1 MKKSLLLLTI
11 FPFLALTSCALVN
24 DPSNSI
30 DPSYSSGNSTD
41 PSYSSGNNEKTSNYS
56 NTFKPGKNVVL
67 LKAVPEAQRVS
78 NEEISN
84 TNYTVFQA
92 KYNEFASMVSDDYF
106 KYYKNENAGKNT
118 TISPLSLYFAT
129 AQAASC
135 AAGDTERELFNFI
148 NVNRSEAEQ
157 YSPTLFKSCNEVY
170 EYEGNVVGRQELNNS
185 LWFEKTLKLNDE
197 GLNTLVN
204 SYYCEPYGADFINE
218 SKDISKKFNSF
229 LKDKTRGL
237 IDPKFEFSELTRL
250 VIANTLYMKDNW
262 KEFGELDKTAVKEF
276 INSDNS
282 VTEKQFLSG
291 NYSAGLAYED
301 ENVRSFTSTTFDGF
315 SLRFIVPKGNK
326 TIDEVFTKE
335 NLSKIR
341 NAKVVTRS
349 DDDKVLYQ
357 TRCIFPE
364 FTAESNEELTK
375 FYQSRGVNTL
385 FDSRCDMSNI
395 LAKDEDTK
403 VACSSITHIAKL
415 KVEPKGIEGAAVTVM
430 IFDKSSYE
438 PRETKY
444 FDFVVDRSF
453 GFEITN
459 RYGVSLFTGIV
470 NKI

>member
-1 MKKSLLLLTI
+1 MN
-11 FPFLALTSCALVN
+11 V
-24 DPSNSI
+24 I
-30 DPSYSSGNSTD
+30 DY
-41 PSYSSGNNEKTSNYS
+41 
-56 NTFKPGKNVVL
+56 
-67 LKAVPEAQRVS
+67 
-78 NEEISN
+78 
-84 TNYTVFQA
+84 
-92 KYNEFASMVSDDYF
+92 
-106 KYYKNENAGKNT
+106 
-118 TISPLSLYFAT
+118 
-129 AQAASC
+129 
-135 AAGDTERELFNFI
+135 
-148 NVNRSEAEQ
+148 
-157 YSPTLFKSCNEVY
+157 
-170 EYEGNVVGRQELNNS
+170 
-185 LWFEKTLKLNDE
+185 
-197 GLNTLVN
+197 
-204 SYYCEPYGADFINE
+204 INE
-218 SKDISKKFNSF
+218 YKDISKKFNSF

-237 IDPKFEFSELTRL
+237 IDPKFEFSYLTRL

-276 INSDNS
+276 INSDNT

-291 NYSAGLAYED
+291 NYGAGLAYED

-335 NLSKIR
+335 SLSKIR
-341 NAKVVTRS
+341 NAKVVTYS
-349 DDDKVLYQ
+349 DDNKVLYQ

-364 FTAESNEELTK
+364 FTAESDEELTK
-375 FYQSRGVNTL
+375 FYQSRGVKTL
-385 FDSRCDMSNI
+385 FDNRCDMSNI